1 MENPRE
7 QTAWF
12 LPEKMAKEKKEIK
25 RDVLT
30 NNNIWTLFIIELKQL
45 NKN

>member
-7 QTAWF
+7 QTVWF
-12 LPEKMAKEKKEIK
+12 LPEKMAERKEIK

-30 NNNIWTLFIIELKQL
+30 NNNIWTLFIIELK
-45 NKN
+45 